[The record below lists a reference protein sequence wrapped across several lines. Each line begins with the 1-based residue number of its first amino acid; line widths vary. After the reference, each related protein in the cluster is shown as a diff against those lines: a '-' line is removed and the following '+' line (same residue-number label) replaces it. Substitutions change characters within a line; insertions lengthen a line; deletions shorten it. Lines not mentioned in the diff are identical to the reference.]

1 MDTLTHNSRK
11 IWPFIAGGCAL
22 LVLLACG
29 ASAALGIGGTLL
41 FSRHRQDTS
50 TQRQPPASQL
60 SPEVA
65 ELTGLQ
71 GWVEVQDQGQW
82 QVAIDGQ
89 LVCSGQHVRTGEM
102 SSVALRFNDGSQ
114 ASLDA
119 SSELSIDELNAAKAD
134 GTRTVILTQWAGQS
148 EHQVARNERED
159 SRYVVNTSGGTGEA
173 HGTVFRVTVTPE
185 GVSRYMVVE
194 GTVAVT
200 SLEVTVLVQAG
211 QVSAIYL
218 GQTPLEPVASVTT
231 QGEVSQIGDTWII
244 ADQSFIIDEHSA
256 IVGNPQV
263 GDWALV
269 EGHLL
274 DGGTSVADWIV
285 LIHSSQTNRFSLNG
299 EVDETSETV
308 WTINEQ
314 KIYVTSDTE
323 TDAGIVAGDLVRVE
337 GVILDDGRLEAE
349 NIRLQEVQDG
359 LPFEFSGVVQ
369 EMNAEDWLISG
380 HKVRVEAEI
389 TIPDEL
395 AAGDI
400 VLVRGRIQE
409 DGTWLASS
417 ITQMDEQSGHFRFSG
432 TLESIDP
439 WQVAG
444 ISFETRD
451 WTVISADLE
460 VGNLVQVE
468 GEIDTNGTWVAN
480 EVVRLDAETARMV
493 LIGTVVNMDP
503 WIVNGVTLRV
513 TSETEI
519 LGDVAAGSLVRVEL
533 VLGEDGQWYA
543 LRIEPLPGIIALPT
557 CIDLVARVVSVDGN
571 QIQFEN
577 WPLMPLGEDAQI
589 EGVIIPGNVVRFRL
603 CFDED
608 GQIMITYIIIIEQDE
623 SEPPETQ
630 VGKVQ
635 VCHKPDKKKGGHTL
649 SIDAAALPAHLGHG
663 DYEGPCR

>member
-1 MDTLTHNSRK
+1 M
-11 IWPFIAGGCAL
+11 
-22 LVLLACG
+22 
-29 ASAALGIGGTLL
+29 
-41 FSRHRQDTS
+41 
-50 TQRQPPASQL
+50 
-60 SPEVA
+60 
-65 ELTGLQ
+65 
-71 GWVEVQDQGQW
+71 
-82 QVAIDGQ
+82 
-89 LVCSGQHVRTGEM
+89 
-102 SSVALRFNDGSQ
+102 
-114 ASLDA
+114 
-119 SSELSIDELNAAKAD
+119 
-134 GTRTVILTQWAGQS
+134 
-148 EHQVARNERED
+148 
-159 SRYVVNTSGGTGEA
+159 
-173 HGTVFRVTVTPE
+173 
-185 GVSRYMVVE
+185 
-194 GTVAVT
+194 
-200 SLEVTVLVQAG
+200 
-211 QVSAIYL
+211 
-218 GQTPLEPVASVTT
+218 
-231 QGEVSQIGDTWII
+231 
-244 ADQSFIIDEHSA
+244 
-256 IVGNPQV
+256 
-263 GDWALV
+263 
-269 EGHLL
+269 
-274 DGGTSVADWIV
+274 
-285 LIHSSQTNRFSLNG
+285 
-299 EVDETSETV
+299 DETGETV

-314 KIYVTSDTE
+314 KIFVTSDTE

-349 NIRLQEVQDG
+349 SIRLQEVQAG
-359 LPFEFSGVVQ
+359 LPFEYSGVVQ

-380 HKVRVEAEI
+380 HKVRVTAET
-389 TIPDEL
+389 TILDEL
-395 AAGDI
+395 AEGDV

-409 DGTWLASS
+409 DETWLASS
-417 ITQMDEQSGHFRFSG
+417 ITLVDEQAGHFEFSG

-439 WQVAG
+439 WKVAG

-451 WTVISADLE
+451 WTVISTDLE
-460 VGNLVQVE
+460 VGNLVHVE

-493 LIGTVVNMDP
+493 LIGTVVSMDP

-519 LGDVAAGSLVRVEL
+519 LGDVATGSLVRVEL

-589 EGVIIPGNVVRFRL
+589 EDVIIPGNVVRFRL

-649 SIDAAALPAHLGHG
+649 SIDAAALLAHLGHG